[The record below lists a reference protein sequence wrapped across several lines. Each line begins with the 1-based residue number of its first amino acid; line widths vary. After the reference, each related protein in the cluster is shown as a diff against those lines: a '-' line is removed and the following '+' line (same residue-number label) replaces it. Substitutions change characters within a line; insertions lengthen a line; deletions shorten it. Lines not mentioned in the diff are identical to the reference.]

1 MVNSP
6 IDNVMTRTFATI
18 SMEKQTTF
26 SIMTSKISSDDSL
39 IKLNPKYRKCYI
51 DGEVPLKFFSHYT
64 YSNCYQDCELVNII
78 KYCRCIPFFF
88 KGNSLNNNLIYYIII
103 H

>member
-6 IDNVMTRTFATI
+6 IDNVMTKTFATI

-26 SIMTSKISSDDSL
+26 SIMTSKISSDESL
-39 IKLNPKYRKCYI
+39 MTLPPKYRKCHN
-51 DGEVPLKFFSHYT
+51 DGEVNLKYFNYYT
-64 YSNCYQDCELVNII
+64 YGNCYQDCELVNIV

-88 KGNSLNNNLIYYIII
+88 KGKISKKYLT
-103 H
+103 